1 MISDKATSLL
11 VITNA
16 EPLAEVIVRLAQRG
30 IGNPVRVFSLTYS
43 GCISQ
48 LTQDLTEQTDF
59 FVLELLRQYPGG
71 LRAEGLT
78 LAQRLARRG
87 KRALIVSPLY
97 LAKKLDCRTYWDTA
111 ASDTLVDR
119 IQDQLTGPWSGL
131 SELNRLTNYFAP
143 LLVLPPQH
151 T

>member
-1 MISDKATSLL
+1 MISDQLTSLL

-30 IGNPVRVFSLTYS
+30 LESPVRIFSLTYS
-43 GCISQ
+43 DCISQ
-48 LTQDLTEQTDF
+48 LTRDLIEQTDF

-87 KRALIVSPLY
+87 KRVLIVSPLH
-97 LAKKLDCRTYWDTA
+97 LAQKLACRTYWDTA
-111 ASDTLVDR
+111 ASDKLVDR
-119 IQDQLTGPWSGL
+119 IQNQLTGPRSGL